1 MLDVAGCYESA
12 SNAGMRRSEN
22 MNVYVNRHVA
32 KSFRESAK
40 NFDDRIGM
48 CASAAF
54 LMWLRADPVE
64 QGEFL
69 NRVFQ
74 LDLKDQVEDALKIVK
89 EEQARRVQER
99 EHGESKGGR
108 RKV

>member
-1 MLDVAGCYESA
+1 MHH
-12 SNAGMRRSEN
+12 MRRSEN
-22 MNVYVNRHVA
+22 MNLYVNRHVA
-32 KSFRESAK
+32 KIFRESAK
-40 NFDDRIGM
+40 RYDDRIGM

-54 LMWLRADPVE
+54 LMWLQADPVE

-74 LDLKDQVEDALKIVK
+74 LDLKDQVEDTLRAVK
-89 EEQARRVQER
+89 EEQARRVEER
-99 EHGESKGGR
+99 EHGRSSKGAR